1 MGSNRLLAA
10 GIAALALALGAT
22 GCTSAD
28 EPDPTPT
35 NSASPAE
42 SASTTPSPTASP
54 SQVAQETA
62 EEFIRRWPIFEHQML
77 VTGDTAEYRALTK
90 GCDACK
96 RLADQVEG
104 FYAAGGYVKVSPQR
118 IQSLKTVRLS
128 EQRAVFIVSATSGPT
143 RYRESSDSSE
153 ERLPGGPARFQFTL
167 RKAQQGW
174 VLIESVGLTG

>member
-22 GCTSAD
+22 GCTSTD
-28 EPDPTPT
+28 DPDPTPT

-42 SASTTPSPTASP
+42 SASTTPSPTVSP

-90 GCDACK
+90 GCEFCAG
-96 RLADQVEG
+96 LASRVEG
-104 FYAAGGYVKVSPQR
+104 FYAQGGWVKAEPWTIKAIRRAGGTKAKPVFDVF
-118 IQSLKTVRLS
+118 TVAKPSRYKES
-128 EQRAVFIVSATSGPT
+128 ESAEPT
-143 RYRESSDSSE
+143 A
-153 ERLPGGPARFQFTL
+153 LPGGEPVLQVTL
-167 RKAQQGW
+167 KRTGAQWRITYYSELAQ
-174 VLIESVGLTG
+174 